1 MRTMTLLG
9 ILEKYD
15 RPVTKVILSERMN
28 LSESSIR
35 NVVRDSNQI
44 GEKNGFQIELIRGQ
58 GYVLHITSR
67 ERYDQFVVNETHRSE
82 MYNPEQRVNFI
93 ISFLLQA
100 ENYVTIDQIATHMD
114 VSRNTIVK
122 DLKEV
127 EKKVAASDLFL
138 EKKVHYGLRVLGEE
152 SDYRR
157 AFSKYVL
164 TDYYLTPVKE
174 FKTFRSLFNLDEL
187 RKVVNEALM
196 ANDLKMSDVAF
207 ENVVRH
213 IRILIFRS
221 LKSNFVSS
229 YKHLKV
235 EPEKGYYQVAEQIV
249 TWINKKYDVV
259 LPQSE
264 MMFLAAHISGKV
276 SIAKID
282 DQEKAEIDNQLGEIL
297 QTLDSAFSTYFTN
310 DPVLRND
317 LLFHMLPLM
326 KRLYYNMQLE
336 NPLVEEIYSKY
347 ANVFVIAF
355 RFSELI
361 EKKYGYQMS
370 RDEVG
375 YVAIHFAAHL
385 ERIKS
390 VSLEKYKR
398 IVVICTT
405 GGGSA
410 ELLRLNL
417 ENIFSNA
424 YISTASINNFK
435 QYKDDPPDLFL
446 STVPMEASYAQVPII
461 QINEWIDEDEIR
473 RIKDI
478 ISFQIHHK
486 LDNQEITG
494 LKDLFNEDIF
504 YREKSDID
512 YLSLLKLRADDL
524 VAKGYA
530 VDYFPNSVLEREK
543 KFTTIYRNGVA
554 GPHAM
559 KLDAMKDAVSVTIL
573 PEPIYY
579 NDRTIQIIFLINLK
593 AGHLFLHKELS
604 RLLMRLM
611 DHDYIRQRLIQTKNF
626 RQFMAEL
633 ELLI

>member
-1 MRTMTLLG
+1 MTLLG
-9 ILEKYD
+9 ILEKDD
-15 RPVTKVILSERMN
+15 RPVTKAVLSEKMD

-35 NVVRDSNQI
+35 NIVRDSNQI
-44 GEKNGFQIELIRGQ
+44 GSKNGFQIELIRGQ

-67 ERYDQFVVNETHRSE
+67 EGYDQFVHKAMQRSE
-82 MYNPEQRVNFI
+82 IYNPQQRVNLI

-100 ENYVTIDQIATHMD
+100 EDYVTIDQIATSMD

-127 EKKVAASDLFL
+127 EKQVSAADLFL

-174 FKTFRSLFNLDEL
+174 FKTFRHVFNLDEL
-187 RKVVNEALM
+187 RKIVNEALM
-196 ANDLKMSDVAF
+196 VNDLKMSDVAF

-235 EPEKGYYQVAEQIV
+235 EPDKAYFQVAEQIV

-276 SIAKID
+276 SIGKID
-282 DQEKAEIDNQLGEIL
+282 DQEKAEIDNQLGDIL
-297 QTLDSAFSTYFTN
+297 QTLDRAFSTYFTN
-310 DPVLRND
+310 DAVLRND

-361 EKKYGYQMS
+361 EKQYGYQMS

-410 ELLRLNL
+410 ELLRLSL

-461 QINEWIDEDEIR
+461 QINEWIDENEMR

-478 ISFQIHHK
+478 ISFQIYHK
-486 LDNQEITG
+486 LDNQEITS

-504 YREKSDID
+504 YRGESDID
-512 YLSLLKLRADDL
+512 YLSLLKLRANDL
-524 VAKGYA
+524 VTKGYA
-530 VDYFPNSVLEREK
+530 VDHFPESVLEREK
-543 KFTTIYRNGVA
+543 KFTTVYRSGVA

-559 KLDAMKDAVSVTIL
+559 KLDAIKDAVSVTLL

-579 NDRTIQIIFLINLK
+579 NERMIQIIFLINLK
-593 AGHLFLHKELS
+593 SGHLFLHKELS